1 MNYYK
6 ELLEYRNK
14 SNKLSQELF
23 EDLNNFQFKYDLLE
37 DNIYIDMDDI
47 NLFYS
52 GIIQVECMGLDSLI
66 SHFNLYHKLFMEV
79 FDLFLCRVK
88 IGSILFNNGK
98 YSKTYYLGYTY
109 NGNKSFHNISDF
121 HIKELIKKEKEMI

>member
-1 MNYYK
+1 MNCFK

-14 SNKLSQELF
+14 SNKLSQKLF
-23 EDLNNFQFKYDLLE
+23 EDLNNFQVKYDLLD
-37 DNIYIDMDDI
+37 DNIYIMDDTT
-47 NLFYS
+47 LFYS

-66 SHFNLYHKLFMEV
+66 IHFNLYHKLFMEV

-88 IGSILFNNGK
+88 IGSTLFNNGK
-98 YSKTYYLGYTY
+98 YSKTYHLGYTY